1 MSFSICI
8 VTHNSRRELTAL
20 LDSIDQQLTERPQII
35 CVDSGSTDD
44 SAALARSYGAEVI
57 VMDGNPGFGT
67 ANNAA
72 ISAAAEDVAVLL
84 NPDCRLIDG
93 SLERLATAAGSRRT
107 LMAPRL
113 LNENRTVQDSA
124 HPLPGGWDGYLAAL
138 TVPRLLP
145 RRMRERLQPFR
156 SDHEIEVG
164 WAIGACVAGQT
175 ALLRELGPFNPNDFL
190 FAEDLELCLR
200 ARALGIPTILDPSVE
215 LIHSGA
221 HTSDART
228 DQARLELQVRR
239 RREVIGRQLGAHAL
253 TRDDRSQA
261 LTFALRAAARRDR
274 DRNLIQLK
282 ALRADQNRSS

>member
-84 NPDCRLIDG
+84 NPDCRLVDA
-93 SLERLATAAGSRRT
+93 SLERVVAAADKRRA

-113 LNENRTVQDSA
+113 LNENGTIQDSA
-124 HPLPGGWDGYLAAL
+124 HPLPGGWDGYLSAL
-138 TVPRLLP
+138 TVPLLLP
-145 RRMRERLQPFR
+145 RRLRERLQPFR

-164 WAIGACVAGQT
+164 WAIGACIAGQT

-215 LIHSGA
+215 LIHTGA
-221 HTSDART
+221 HTSDALT

-253 TRDDRSQA
+253 ARDDRSQA